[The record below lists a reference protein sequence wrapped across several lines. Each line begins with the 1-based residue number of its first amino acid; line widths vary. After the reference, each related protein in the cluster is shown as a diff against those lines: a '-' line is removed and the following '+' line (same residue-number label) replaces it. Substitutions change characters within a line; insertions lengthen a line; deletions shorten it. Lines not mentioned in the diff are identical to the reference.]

1 MTASV
6 KSQIIKLT
14 TISAFVIA
22 TLAIPPN
29 ANAAFPFSTT
39 KQEIPSLAPM
49 LEKVTPAVVT
59 VAVEGSKEI
68 KANVDPFQ
76 YFFGNRNGTPRTQ
89 ERPFKGMGSGVIIDK
104 DKGYIVTNYHVI
116 NDADKIMIKLK
127 DGREFEATKLGGDK
141 ESDIAVLKIDPIN
154 LEEIKIANSDNA
166 RVGDFVV
173 AIGNPFGL
181 GQTVTSGIISAKG
194 RSGLM
199 GQNQGLEDFI
209 QTDAAINSGNSG
221 GALVNLKG
229 ELVGINTAII
239 APSGGNVGI
248 GFAIPSQMMNN
259 LMTQIIEFGEVK
271 RGVLGISGSNFDA
284 AMAKSFGVDLAQG
297 AFVAEVVP
305 DSSADKGGLKIGDII
320 THVDGNKIK
329 SFDELKSKVATKGA
343 GKEVELTAL
352 RDGDEVTLTVTLGS
366 ADKQAI
372 TAEIIHPSLKG
383 AKLANGKTVR
393 GDDGIEITELDERS
407 PAALRGFKKGDVIIA
422 VNRSRLTSVAEL
434 RDILPKT
441 KDVLAFNVVRGDSS
455 LYILI
460 R

>member
-1 MTASV
+1 
-6 KSQIIKLT
+6 
-14 TISAFVIA
+14 
-22 TLAIPPN
+22 
-29 ANAAFPFSTT
+29 
-39 KQEIPSLAPM
+39 
-49 LEKVTPAVVT
+49 
-59 VAVEGSKEI
+59 
-68 KANVDPFQ
+68 
-76 YFFGNRNGTPRTQ
+76 
-89 ERPFKGMGSGVIIDK
+89 
-104 DKGYIVTNYHVI
+104 
-116 NDADKIMIKLK
+116 
-127 DGREFEATKLGGDK
+127 
-141 ESDIAVLKIDPIN
+141 
-154 LEEIKIANSDNA
+154 
-166 RVGDFVV
+166 
-173 AIGNPFGL
+173 
-181 GQTVTSGIISAKG
+181 
-194 RSGLM
+194 M

-393 GDDGIEITELDERS
+393 GDEGVEITELDERS

>member
-22 TLAIPPN
+22 ALAISPN
-29 ANAAFPFSTT
+29 VSAAFPFSTA
-39 KQEIPSLAPM
+39 KQEVPSLAPM

-68 KANVDPFQ
+68 KTNIDPFQ

-116 NDADKIMIKLK
+116 NDADKILIKLK
-127 DGREFEATKLGGDK
+127 DGREFEAKKLGGDE
-141 ESDIAVLKIDPIN
+141 ESDIAVLKIEPDD
-154 LEEIKIANSDNA
+154 LEEISIANSDNA

-248 GFAIPSQMMNN
+248 GFAIPSEMMNN

-284 AMAKSFGVDLAQG
+284 AMAKSFGVDVAQG

-305 DSSADKGGLKIGDII
+305 KSSADKGGLEIGDII
-320 THVDGNKIK
+320 THVNGNRIK
-329 SFDELKSKVATKGA
+329 SFDELKSKVASKGA

-352 RDGDEVTLTVTLGS
+352 RDGEEITLSVTLGS
-366 ADKQAI
+366 ADKPAI
-372 TAEIIHPSLKG
+372 TAENIHSSLKG
-383 AKLANGKTVR
+383 AKLANGKTKR
-393 GDDGIEITELDERS
+393 GDEGIEVTELDERS
-407 PAALRGFKKGDVIIA
+407 PAAMLGLKKGDVIIA
-422 VNRSRLTSVAEL
+422 VNRTRLTSVIAL
-434 RDILPKT
+434 REMLSEAKG
-441 KDVLAFNVVRGDSS
+441 VLALNVVRGNSS